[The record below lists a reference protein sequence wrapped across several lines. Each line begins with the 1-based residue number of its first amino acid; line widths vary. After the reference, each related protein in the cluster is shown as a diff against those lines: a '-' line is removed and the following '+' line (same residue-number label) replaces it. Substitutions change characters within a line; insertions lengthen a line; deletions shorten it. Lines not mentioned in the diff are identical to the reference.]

1 MLVFVLTKS
10 FPFTTGLNG
19 AKESMNKDL
28 DFNEKNKWKFIK
40 SQIVLLS
47 RGGEG
52 GEGSIP
58 GIKSFNFFFPA
69 GIDCITYFTLFNIN
83 FASWQIQKL
92 KMALLS
98 WAKNEW

>member
-40 SQIVLLS
+40 IQIVLLS
-47 RGGEG
+47 RGG
-52 GEGSIP
+52 GEGSILLHQV
-58 GIKSFNFFFPA
+58 IEIFFQQASTVLLTHLLFS
-69 GIDCITYFTLFNIN
+69 TLILPLD
-83 FASWQIQKL
+83 IY
-92 KMALLS
+92 
-98 WAKNEW
+98 KN

>member
-47 RGGEG
+47 GGGGGKGGGGEHARQQ
-52 GEGSIP
+52 
-58 GIKSFNFFFPA
+58 GI
-69 GIDCITYFTLFNIN
+69 
-83 FASWQIQKL
+83 
-92 KMALLS
+92 
-98 WAKNEW
+98 